1 MLLAEPSVGETLI
14 RLDCNGQVRP
24 GLAAQWAGDSTGR
37 RWIFTLATP
46 AAAEVAS
53 AWRERGPAVRDLG
66 IDSVV
71 ALDDRQLSVTLRST
85 PDSAPRLF
93 ADRALA
99 MPTARNAS
107 GVHLRIASESD
118 PRDALDRGADLVVTR
133 DPAVVDYVA
142 GRPEFTTF
150 PLPWTRL
157 YALVQPAGAR
167 AITALDADSVRRSLA
182 EDVAQAEARPA
193 ELPVRWPVQCPRFHR
208 LWAVSPPMAPRI
220 VYPRD
225 DRVARGLAERIVALV
240 SDSVPLTAI
249 GLDPAEFAVALRN
262 QGDRGFVVSLA
273 RQAPAPCHELAQLPV
288 GAYVYPIIETRA
300 RAIVRRGAPPL
311 TVDWDGTVRVAEP

>member
-1 MLLAEPSVGETLI
+1 MWLAEPSAGETLV

-24 GLAAQWAGDSTGR
+24 GLATEWAGDSIGR
-37 RWIFTLATP
+37 RWIFTLP
-46 AAAEVAS
+46 ALSAGAVTS
-53 AWRERGPAVRDLG
+53 AWRDSDAVKDLG

-71 ALDDRQLSVTLRST
+71 ALDDHRLSVTLRSI

-99 MPTARNAS
+99 IPTARNAS
-107 GVHLRIASESD
+107 GVHLRVAPERD
-118 PRDALDRGADLVVTR
+118 PRDALDRGADLVVTH
-133 DPAVVDYVA
+133 DPAVLDYVA

-150 PLPWTRL
+150 PLPWSRL
-157 YALVQPAGAR
+157 YALLQPAGAMP
-167 AITALDADSVRRSLA
+167 ISALGADSMRRSLA
-182 EDVAQAEARPA
+182 EDVAQAEARPT
-193 ELPVRWPVQCPRFHR
+193 ELPFYWTGKCPRLHR

-225 DRVARGLAERIVALV
+225 DRVARGLAERIVALAR
-240 SDSVPLTAI
+240 DSVPLTAI
-249 GLDPAEFAVALRN
+249 GLGPAELAGALRN
-262 QGDRGFVVSLA
+262 QDNRGYVVSLA
-273 RQAPAPCHELAQLPV
+273 RQAPAPCHELARLPV
-288 GAYVYPIIETRA
+288 GAYVHPIIETRA